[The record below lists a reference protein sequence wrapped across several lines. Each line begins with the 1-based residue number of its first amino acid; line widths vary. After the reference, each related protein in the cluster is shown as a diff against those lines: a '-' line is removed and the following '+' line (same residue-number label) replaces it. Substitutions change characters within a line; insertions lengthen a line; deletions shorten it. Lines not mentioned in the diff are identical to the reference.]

1 MFYQRS
7 YKKFSPKKPVRT
19 FRDLDVYTKT
29 LECGV
34 EVVKKISKSKS
45 IADFSQC
52 EHMVNCSLSVPLC
65 ISEAHSMRFA
75 NRETSLGLLEKAM
88 AGCNKMVVY
97 LEEIRGI
104 YGEKV
109 EGEVIEE
116 LVKKYIDVRGKIFRL
131 AKAWQKWD
139 GENRA
144 YGK

>member
-1 MFYQRS
+1 MFYPRP
-7 YKKFSPKKPVRT
+7 YKKFSPKKPVRS

-34 EVVKKISKSKS
+34 DVVKRISKSK
-45 IADFSQC
+45 ALTDFSQC
-52 EHMVNCSLSVPLC
+52 ENMVNCSLSVPLC

-97 LEEIRGI
+97 LEEICGI

-109 EGEVIEE
+109 ESDVIEE

-131 AKAWQKWD
+131 SKAWQKWD
-139 GENRA
+139 KED
-144 YGK
+144 